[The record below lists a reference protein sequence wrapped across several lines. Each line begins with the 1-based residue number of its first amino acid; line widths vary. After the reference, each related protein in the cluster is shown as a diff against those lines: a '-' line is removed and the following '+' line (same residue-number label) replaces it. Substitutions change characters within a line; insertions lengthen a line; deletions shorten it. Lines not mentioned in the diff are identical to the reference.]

1 MTTKSMFRSKAS
13 FFKCLAVLAMSSK
26 TIAAFIT
33 ILSFSAGI
41 LVTAMAVYVFHE
53 YFNLCHCINVPI
65 PILTSSSHGHRTER
79 QFGLPEGIS
88 QSPESQTLSK
98 TLSVDQDGTT
108 RGP

>member
-13 FFKCLAVLAMSSK
+13 FFKSLAVLAMSSK

-65 PILTSSSHGHRTER
+65 LTSSSHGHRTER

>member
-13 FFKCLAVLAMSSK
+13 FFKSLAVLVMSSK

-41 LVTAMAVYVFHE
+41 LAAAMAVFVFHE

-65 PILTSSSHGHRTER
+65 LTSSSHGHRRTER